1 MASSVSAA
9 DDPGCV
15 CTTKT
20 HSGHRPDRNPASQQ
34 MDLHQWN
41 EVALLRLAE
50 RSPSVLSLKQASK
63 EATMH
68 KLSVILIISMIF
80 VLAAPCTAL
89 AGGKVEQTYKPQKE
103 DGTTSATKRISNPST
118 GSAIKSRARR

>member
-1 MASSVSAA
+1 
-9 DDPGCV
+9 
-15 CTTKT
+15 
-20 HSGHRPDRNPASQQ
+20 

-80 VLAAPCTAL
+80 V
-89 AGGKVEQTYKPQKE
+89 
-103 DGTTSATKRISNPST
+103 
-118 GSAIKSRARR
+118 